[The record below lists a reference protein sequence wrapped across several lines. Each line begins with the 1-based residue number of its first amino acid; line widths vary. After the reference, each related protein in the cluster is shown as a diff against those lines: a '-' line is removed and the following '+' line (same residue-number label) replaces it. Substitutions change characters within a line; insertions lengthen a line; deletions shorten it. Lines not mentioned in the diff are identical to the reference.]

1 MFRELVEEELRLD
14 VAEPDGGPVPVEVRQ
29 LEGTRDDGGEGVV
42 GGHRLVL
49 DVHVEK
55 SLAKSLAKSNVILGR
70 GAPHWLGGKVGP
82 RPQNFE
88 NLVGAEKAI

>member
-70 GAPHWLGGKVGP
+70 GAP
-82 RPQNFE
+82 
-88 NLVGAEKAI
+88 LVWRKGRTPTTKL

>member
-29 LEGTRDDGGEGVV
+29 FEGTRDDGGEGVV

-49 DVHVEK
+49 DYHVE
-55 SLAKSLAKSNVILGR
+55 KSLAKSNVILGR
-70 GAPHWLGGKVGP
+70 GAP
-82 RPQNFE
+82 
-88 NLVGAEKAI
+88 LVWRKGRTPTTKL